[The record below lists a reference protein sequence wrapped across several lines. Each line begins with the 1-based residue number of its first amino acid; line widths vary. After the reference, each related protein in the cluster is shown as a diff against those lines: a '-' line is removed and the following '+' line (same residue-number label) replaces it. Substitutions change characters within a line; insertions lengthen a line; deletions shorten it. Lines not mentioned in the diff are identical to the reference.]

1 MSTTNFVHFFFIYK
15 KHISC
20 LGPLHF
26 LYLNVFDFLNY
37 NECHFSSIAEM
48 VIAIY
53 TWHVNKR
60 VVGLKISCRLVTYF
74 YSYQDLVI
82 ITHFKVKISVN

>member
-1 MSTTNFVHFFFIYK
+1 
-15 KHISC
+15 
-20 LGPLHF
+20 
-26 LYLNVFDFLNY
+26 
-37 NECHFSSIAEM
+37 M